1 MNLYA
6 VIGAFIMTLAFL
18 SYGIGS
24 VTLERFRIVGIV
36 VLLFYLL
43 GLMFEVI
50 AIGFMALSG
59 TGQMGSWHGIVGV
72 IAFLLMAIN
81 TIWVWVVY
89 FKKGFDGR
97 INILL
102 LNYTKVAF
110 FLWVIS
116 YLLGIATII
125 WF

>member
-1 MNLYA
+1 MNILA
-6 VIGAFIMTLAFL
+6 VLGAFIMTMAFL

-43 GLMFEVI
+43 GLMFEII

-59 TGQMGSWHGIVGV
+59 SGRMGSWHVILGI
-72 IAFLLMAIN
+72 IAFLLMLVN

-89 FKKGFDGR
+89 FKKGFDGQV
-97 INILL
+97 NMTLL
-102 LNYTKVAF
+102 KYTKVAF
-110 FLWVIS
+110 FLWVVF

-125 WF
+125 WV